1 MTQGPLDEMFPGWRD
16 EAPAPKSAVHS
27 RVLETPLGEDGAVA
41 FVLIVW
47 EDPGGA
53 AALHAAMRHA
63 IESTFLS
70 ELSRP
75 ASELVQDENS
85 RHVTELRVLLFA
97 DVPGVSDAVRAFGLE
112 EAKEDW
118 PDCVAQ
124 VRGEASRL
132 GFEIDEPNS
141 QWRASFSTAEN
152 ANALEQDLRTRV
164 DGHVFGEQPGFFF
177 AALNDV
183 LEKAGAAPLP
193 PKAESLDV
201 MEELVALEA
210 PGQVHWIPP
219 ITFQALCDAVAV
231 CAVKELGRVVQ
242 WAPSEAEESGFVPPP
257 TIRLQD
263 GKGWAHVP
271 LARDLMRWRVMP
283 RQADERVPPLSAWL
297 NDRFG
302 RA

>member
-1 MTQGPLDEMFPGWRD
+1 M
-16 EAPAPKSAVHS
+16 A
-27 RVLETPLGEDGAVA
+27 
-41 FVLIVW
+41 
-47 EDPGGA
+47 
-53 AALHAAMRHA
+53 
-63 IESTFLS
+63 

-75 ASELVQDENS
+75 ASELLQDDVA

-97 DVPGVSDAVRAFGLE
+97 EVAGVDDAFRAFGLQ
-112 EAKEDW
+112 EAAEDW

-132 GFEIDEPNS
+132 GFEVDEPSS
-141 QWRASFSTAEN
+141 QWRASFSMAEN
-152 ANALEQDLRTRV
+152 AYALEQDLRSRV
-164 DGHVFGEQPGFFF
+164 DGHAFGEQPGFFF

-183 LEKAGAAPLP
+183 LEKAGAGALP
-193 PKAESLDV
+193 PKSESLDV
-201 MEELVALEA
+201 MEQLVTLEA
-210 PGQVHWIPP
+210 PGHVHWIPP

-242 WAPSEAEESGFVPPP
+242 WAPSEAEENGFVPPP

>member
-16 EAPAPKSAVHS
+16 EAPTPKSAVHG
-27 RVLETPLGEDGAVA
+27 RVLESPVGEDGAVA
-41 FVLIVW
+41 FVLVVW

-63 IESTFLS
+63 IESTFLA

-75 ASELVQDENS
+75 ASELLQDETT

-97 DVPGVSDAVRAFGLE
+97 EVSGAEDAFRAFGLRPVTE
-112 EAKEDW
+112 EW
-118 PDCVAQ
+118 TDCVAQ

-132 GFEIDEPNS
+132 GFEVDAPSS
-141 QWRASFSTAEN
+141 QWRAAFSAAEN
-152 ANALEQDLRTRV
+152 ANALEQDLRARI
-164 DGHVFGEQPGFFF
+164 GEHVFGEQPGLFF

-183 LEKAGAAPLP
+183 LEKAGASALP
-193 PKAESLDV
+193 PKSESLDV
-201 MEELVALEA
+201 MEQLVCLEA
-210 PGQVHWIPP
+210 PGDVHWIPP

-242 WAPSEAEESGFVPPP
+242 WAPSEPEESGFVPPP
-257 TIRLQD
+257 VIRLQD

-283 RQADERVPPLSAWL
+283 RGADERVPPLSAWL

-302 RA
+302 R